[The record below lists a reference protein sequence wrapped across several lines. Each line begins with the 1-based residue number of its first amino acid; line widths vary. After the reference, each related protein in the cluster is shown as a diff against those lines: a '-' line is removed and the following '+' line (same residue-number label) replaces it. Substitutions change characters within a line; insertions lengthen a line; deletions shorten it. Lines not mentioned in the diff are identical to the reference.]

1 MTQAELDIQHSLWRR
16 NLTLQMPLEEWVAK
30 ALKHGERRGQSI
42 HLDGIT
48 LTVADT
54 VTLFNSRN
62 YGEYLYLSSYEM
74 VGIIKAVEEL

>member
-1 MTQAELDIQHSLWRR
+1 MTQQELDIQHSLWRR
-16 NLTLQMPLEEWVAK
+16 SLTLQMPLEEWVAK
-30 ALKHGERRGQSI
+30 ALKHGERRCDSV

-74 VGIIKAVEEL
+74 VGIIKAFEEL